1 MFILII
7 RIRCQAQNDNQSLL
21 DIAKSDAIHLVNSC
35 SNETRFYI
43 LTNDKSTNKIYS
55 LEKEQAKNH
64 IQNAT
69 LTSANMKLNQLI
81 LNQKNNLIITQYIL
95 IGLLIYKK
103 INFTLKAN
111 YKFLIL
117 HNF

>member
-1 MFILII
+1 MVIAFCKPISRPNNNSTSLTSPIVGI
-7 RIRCQAQNDNQSLL
+7 YLDNSYSMSSTNDNQSLL

-81 LNQKNNLIITQYIL
+81 LNQKEQFNNNP
-95 IGLLIYKK
+95 IYS
-103 INFTLKAN
+103 
-111 YKFLIL
+111 
-117 HNF
+117 